1 MPKQINLNE
10 ETPAIPENVNFFKVS
25 TNKLDDGSS
34 KSICF
39 NDVLFC
45 IKSEIN
51 DPYFYILTKATGNKI
66 GIIRS
71 IDDAGNFTL
80 ESIHPD
86 KSLFPD
92 YLLNRNM
99 FEDVYKL
106 VSLSRNLPGATDQP
120 EDWDDFDDVKF
131 WEPET
136 LEDQFIVRNNINKL
150 NNNQL

>member
-10 ETPAIPENVNFFKVS
+10 ETPAIPENVNFFKVIS
-25 TNKLDDGSS
+25 NKLDDGSS

-45 IKSEIN
+45 EKSEIN
-51 DPYFYILTKATGNKI
+51 DPHFYILTKATGNKI

-80 ESIHPD
+80 ESMHPD
-86 KSLFPD
+86 KFLFPD

-106 VSLSRNLPGATDQP
+106 VSLSRDRPSEAEFP
-120 EDWDDFDDVKF
+120 EDWDDFDDVKE

-136 LEDQFIVRNNINKL
+136 LEDKFIVRHNINRFQ
-150 NNNQL
+150 N